1 MTQKISHK
9 PDFSVHSLQLNLQ
22 TMHLFILFILLCT
35 VIHSANPLSF
45 NFSSFDNNPE
55 CSGDQK
61 THCVDYQ
68 GDTFFNKAIQLTK
81 NQLGVP
87 ITDSSGRAIFA
98 EPLVLWDK
106 DSGEVADFTTHFTF
120 VINALNSSVYGD
132 GLAFFL
138 APYFSTIP
146 ENSSGGALGL
156 FEDSKK
162 FNGSANEI
170 VAVEF
175 DSFQNEWDPSSD
187 HLGINI
193 NSIVS
198 VTNMTWPSSMKD
210 GRIANAWITYNAS
223 AMNLSVFLS
232 YESNN
237 LNFNGN
243 SSLSYIMD
251 FRKILPEMVSVGFS
265 ASTGKVIELHSILSW
280 EFSSSLVFKDKSNK
294 IRILVGVIVGIGA
307 VLLIILLVFAWFVSW
322 KRKTRRR
329 SSASSSSSSSRIE
342 EDDSMDVSINDE
354 LGAKRF
360 PYSELV
366 AATKDFR
373 EDWKIG
379 EGGFGDVY
387 KGFLHD
393 VNLEVAIKRISRS
406 SKQGKKEFISEVKI
420 ISRLRHRNLVQL
432 VGWCQNK
439 GELLLVYE
447 FMQNGSLDKH
457 LYSEKCLLPWPV
469 RYKIAL
475 GLASALLYIHEQWEQ
490 CIVHRDIKPSNV
502 MLDSW
507 YNVKLGDFGLARLI
521 EQGRGSQTTIL
532 AGTMGYLAPECV
544 VTGRASKETD
554 VYGFGVV
561 ALEICSGRR
570 PVEPKEE
577 QHKVKLVEWVWE
589 LYGRKNI
596 FDAADSRLETDF
608 DKHQMERLM
617 VVGLWCAHPDY
628 NLRPSIR
635 QVLSVLNCE
644 CALPELPGKMPVP
657 MYFAPALDAA
667 KLVYGSQYY
676 SSVEA
681 STSAA
686 AAADAGNNNN
696 KKNKEYFVSNDCD
709 SGGYGSSSYSSMSPG
724 SSPSLHLLTP
734 KSLRS

>member
-1 MTQKISHK
+1 
-9 PDFSVHSLQLNLQ
+9 
-22 TMHLFILFILLCT
+22 MHPFIIFIFLCT
-35 VIHSANPLSF
+35 LIHSANPLSF

-61 THCVDYQ
+61 TRCIDYQ
-68 GDTFFNKAIQLTK
+68 GDAFFNKAIQLTK
-81 NQLGVP
+81 NQLGTP

-120 VINALNSSVYGD
+120 IINALNSSVYGD

-138 APYFSTIP
+138 TPYSSTIP

-162 FNGSANEI
+162 FNRSANEI

-198 VTNMTWPSSMKD
+198 VTNKTWPSSMKD

-223 AMNLSVFLS
+223 AMNFSVFLS

-243 SSLSYIMD
+243 SSLSYIVD
-251 FRKILPEMVSVGFS
+251 FREILPEMVSVGFS
-265 ASTGKVIELHSILSW
+265 ASTGRVIELHSILSW
-280 EFSSSLVFKDKSNK
+280 EFSSSLVFSDKSNK
-294 IRILVGVIVGIGA
+294 VRILVGVCVGVV
-307 VLLIILLVFAWFVSW
+307 VLLVILLVFAWLVLW

-329 SSASSSSSSSRIE
+329 RRRSSSSSRME
-342 EDDSMDVSINDE
+342 EDDNMDVSINDE

-360 PYSELV
+360 PYNELV

-387 KGFLHD
+387 KGFLPD
-393 VNLEVAIKRISRS
+393 LNLEVAIKRISRS

-420 ISRLRHRNLVQL
+420 ISKLRHRNLVQL
-432 VGWCQNK
+432 IGWCQSK
-439 GELLLVYE
+439 GDLLLVYE

-502 MLDSW
+502 MLDAW

-544 VTGRASKETD
+544 VTGKASKETD

-570 PVEPKEE
+570 PFEPKEE

-589 LYGRKNI
+589 LYGRKII

-608 DKHQMERLM
+608 DKHQMERLL

-635 QVLSVLNCE
+635 QVLSVLNYE
-644 CALPELPGKMPVP
+644 CALPELPAKMPLP

-667 KLVYGSQYY
+667 KLVYGSQYN

-681 STSAA
+681 SISAA
-686 AAADAGNNNN
+686 AGNNNKN
-696 KKNKEYFVSNDCD
+696 RNKNKNEEYCVSNDHD
-709 SGGYGSSSYSSMSPG
+709 SGGYVSSSYSSMSPG
-724 SSPSLHLLTP
+724 SSPSLHLLTH
-734 KSLRS
+734 KSLRSSELC